1 MRAGYAALAA
11 LALAACSSG
20 GSPHAAPTTPPRT
33 STTAKPKPKPSGSA
47 SATPKTSGS
56 PSLSA
61 SPTPAPVTGA
71 VLGTS
76 GALVRLAPSGQAP
89 RKVAAT
95 ADCATAF
102 PDMQSPVCGAVK
114 LDGGSLL
121 WGSGQAEGAT
131 IVQLL
136 TFDEAAGGYL
146 PRYEGRDDRGAWDSA
161 KVAAYAL
168 AGHGTDAAVVTVRR
182 VDGTLAYDVLT
193 WFAGGPLVLRAH
205 RTPLPDG
212 RVGPAKD
219 ALAEYVHQRSDGAWV
234 RRVVAWD
241 GRHFRLAPTA
251 ARVPES
257 AVPPA

>member
-1 MRAGYAALAA
+1 MRRYAAAAA
-11 LALAACSSG
+11 LLATLAACSSG
-20 GSPHAAPTTPPRT
+20 GSPKARPTTPPP
-33 STTAKPKPKPSGSA
+33 TTKAPKPKPKPSGSP
-47 SATPKTSGS
+47 SRTPSVT
-56 PSLSA
+56 PSA
-61 SPTPAPVTGA
+61 SPTPAPVTGT
-71 VLGTS
+71 VLTTS
-76 GALVRLAPSGQAP
+76 GALVALAPSGQAP

-102 PDMQSPVCGAVK
+102 PDMESPTCGALK

-121 WGSGQAEGAT
+121 WGAGTAEGAT

-136 TFDEAAGGYL
+136 TFDEAAGGYV

-168 AGHGTDAAVVTVRR
+168 AGHGTDAVAVTVRR
-182 VDGTLAYDVLT
+182 VDGTLTYDLLT
-193 WFAGGPLVLRAH
+193 WFSGGPLVLRAH

-212 RVGPAKD
+212 RVGPGKD
-219 ALAEYVHQRSDGAWV
+219 ALAEYVHQHSDGAWV

-241 GRHFRLAPTA
+241 GRHFRLSPNG